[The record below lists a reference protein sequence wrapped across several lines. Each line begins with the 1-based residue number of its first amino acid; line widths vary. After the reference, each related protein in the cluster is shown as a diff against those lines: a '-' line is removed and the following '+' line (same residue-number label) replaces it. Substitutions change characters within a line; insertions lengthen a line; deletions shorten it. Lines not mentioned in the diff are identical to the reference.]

1 MALMLHTQIKSDNGE
16 DIPWDAGSVD
26 GYPWLFVGS
35 LSAAESHEQLRE
47 NNVTRLLTV
56 ARKLP
61 VASVPEG
68 IDHLRVDIDDHPRA
82 NFLAVVAEC
91 QDFIDA
97 AAVDANDEERPCS
110 ILIHCASGVSRSVTA
125 VVAWLMSP
133 QRGLSLDEALTAV
146 RMNRPLSTPNV
157 GFMCQMQVLD
167 KHGGNLEKALFE
179 WKAST
184 SKDILE
190 RAADRR
196 KLANDIHAS
205 VDELEVSASAFF
217 LDNVQKHPPH
227 FFLFRLS
234 QVKIQS
240 FRSSKYARNSPLLN
254 FLREANQLSDRLDN
268 GQENCAG
275 LPEDRVAKVI
285 FKSAR
290 SKVERL
296 VTTMENDLQRTS

>member
-205 VDELEVSASAFF
+205 VDELEV
-217 LDNVQKHPPH
+217 
-227 FFLFRLS
+227 
-234 QVKIQS
+234 KIQS

-254 FLREANQLSDRLDN
+254 FLREANQLSDRL
-268 GQENCAG
+268 
-275 LPEDRVAKVI
+275 R
-285 FKSAR
+285 
-290 SKVERL
+290 
-296 VTTMENDLQRTS
+296 